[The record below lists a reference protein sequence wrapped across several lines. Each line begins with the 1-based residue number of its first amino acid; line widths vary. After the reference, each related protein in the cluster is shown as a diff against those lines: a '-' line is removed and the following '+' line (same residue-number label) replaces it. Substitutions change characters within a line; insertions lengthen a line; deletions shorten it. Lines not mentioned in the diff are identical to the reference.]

1 MTGLPFENSSVTDT
15 LDKHFELVPGQENVV
30 VNKDGTFTVKYP
42 EKISATEQTVSV
54 KIKAKDGYTGYSY
67 TNDGCQFDG
76 SINGL
81 TYTQKF
87 EETPAAV
94 ILPDADDDEYTV
106 NQDEVLDA
114 GTVLANDNNEI
125 VNLSLIHI

>member
-54 KIKAKDGYTGYSY
+54 KIKAKDGYRIFIY
-67 TNDGCQFDG
+67 
-76 SINGL
+76 
-81 TYTQKF
+81 
-87 EETPAAV
+87 
-94 ILPDADDDEYTV
+94 
-106 NQDEVLDA
+106 
-114 GTVLANDNNEI
+114 
-125 VNLSLIHI
+125 